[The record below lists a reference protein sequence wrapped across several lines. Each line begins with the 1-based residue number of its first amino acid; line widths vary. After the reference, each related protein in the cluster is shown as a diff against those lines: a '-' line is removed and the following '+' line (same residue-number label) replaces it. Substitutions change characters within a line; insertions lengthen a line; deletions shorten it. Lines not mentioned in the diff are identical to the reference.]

1 MNTITVQVVGRAWV
15 ARYPDDDEVTQMM
28 GTPCV
33 ETAFLAGMPGETVKA
48 KIQALN
54 PEYQVLLA

>member
-1 MNTITVQVVGRAWV
+1 MNPIILQIVGRAWV
-15 ARYPDDDEVTQMM
+15 ARYPDDDEVAQMM

-33 ETAFLAGMPGETVKA
+33 ETAFLAGMPGEEVRT

-54 PEYQVLLA
+54 PEYRVVLG